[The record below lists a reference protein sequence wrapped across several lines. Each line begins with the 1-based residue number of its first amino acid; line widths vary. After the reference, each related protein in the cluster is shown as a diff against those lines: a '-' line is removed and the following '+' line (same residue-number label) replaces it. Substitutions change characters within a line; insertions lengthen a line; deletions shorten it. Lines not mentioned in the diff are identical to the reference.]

1 MRIEHFSLTQ
11 FRSYEQADWSLA
23 AADVHVL
30 LGPNGMG
37 KTNLLEAVS
46 VLSIGS
52 SFLGAEEEDLMQWGR
67 EYYRVR
73 AKAKTDGGEEKL
85 IEVVSQR
92 LPRRARACYLNDVR
106 MPVGR
111 LFGVLPTVTFLP
123 QDLSLFTGAPARRR
137 SLLNDLL
144 AQVSTSFAQHLSVYQ
159 QVLKQRNALLQKIAE
174 GTGRPQDLAVW
185 DEPLAR
191 EGAAITL
198 AHLELLKV
206 LQCTLEE
213 EMRHLGESW
222 RDVRLVYERKGE
234 ALTQEGIEEELKAGL
249 LHYRERDLL
258 LKATSVGPHR
268 HDWRMDADGRSL
280 PTFASRGQQR
290 TAVLALL
297 FLQVSYME
305 IARGEKPIVL
315 LDDVFSE
322 LDEERQSRLLEVLGK
337 HQVLLTATHLPP
349 RIGEAMIWEV
359 SAGTLSARTPASL
372 HSGHAA

>member
-1 MRIEHFSLTQ
+1 MRLDHLSLTQ
-11 FRSYEQADWSLA
+11 FRSYEQADWPLA
-23 AADVHVL
+23 GADVHVL

-46 VLSIGS
+46 VLSTGS
-52 SFLGAEEEDLMQWGR
+52 SCLGAEEEDIMQWGKD
-67 EYYRVR
+67 YYRVR
-73 AKAKTDGGEEKL
+73 AKARSDAGEEKQ

-92 LPRRARACYLNDVR
+92 LPRKARACYLNDVR
-106 MPVGR
+106 TPVGK

-123 QDLSLFTGAPARRR
+123 QDLELFTGSPARRR

-144 AQVSTSFAQHLSVYQ
+144 AQISEAFAQHLAVYQ
-159 QVLKQRNALLQKIAE
+159 KVLRQRNTLLQKIAE
-174 GTGRPQDLAVW
+174 GTGREQDLAVW

-191 EGAAITL
+191 EGAAVTL

-206 LQCTLEE
+206 LQCTLGE

-222 RDVRLVYERKGE
+222 RDAQLVYERKGE
-234 ALTQEGIEEELKAGL
+234 ALTQEGIEEEMKAGL

-349 RIGEAMIWEV
+349 RLGKAMVWEV
-359 SAGTLSARTPASL
+359 QKGKLSLRPSALLRSQHVA
-372 HSGHAA
+372 